1 MSSDSKEVSFMPKFG
16 IVVHDNPND
25 SLALMEKT
33 LDSILAAT
41 KKYTKSKIGVLMS
54 FNAGDRQISE
64 TLHLTNF
71 YTEQGVWCRGC
82 NQGSEMSIEQK
93 ETELFQQLTFATYFI
108 NLKAGQ
114 EVSPTIFSD
123 IDHSISTLKEKI
135 ICFNN
140 NEVYALLV
148 SAVRLY
154 YLEQGSYEAT
164 ERHIIEQS
172 KTKGYYKE
180 L

>member
-1 MSSDSKEVSFMPKFG
+1 MKLPAQDPKMLQKFG
-16 IVVHDNPND
+16 VLIEDD
-25 SLALMEKT
+25 KTADISEMEKS
-33 LDSILAAT
+33 LNSLLEAT
-41 KKYTKSKIGVLMS
+41 KNYEKRNVGVLMA
-54 FNAGDRQISE
+54 FGEMDRPISH

-71 YTEQGVWCRGC
+71 YTEQGMWCRGC
-82 NQGSEMSIEQK
+82 NQGSEMSLEQK

-108 NLKAGQ
+108 KLKAGQ

-140 NEVYALLV
+140 NEIYALLV